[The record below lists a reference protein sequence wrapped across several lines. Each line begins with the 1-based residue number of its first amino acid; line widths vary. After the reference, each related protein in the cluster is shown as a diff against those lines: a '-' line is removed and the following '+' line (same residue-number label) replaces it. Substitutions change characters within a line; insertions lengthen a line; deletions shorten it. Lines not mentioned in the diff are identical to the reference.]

1 MEKLFMIRNSMWNF
15 LVLANTDPV
24 RKYNMHIAAEAI
36 NDCVVNVTDIV
47 DTRVLPAMNIV

>member
-1 MEKLFMIRNSMWNF
+1 MIRNSMWNF